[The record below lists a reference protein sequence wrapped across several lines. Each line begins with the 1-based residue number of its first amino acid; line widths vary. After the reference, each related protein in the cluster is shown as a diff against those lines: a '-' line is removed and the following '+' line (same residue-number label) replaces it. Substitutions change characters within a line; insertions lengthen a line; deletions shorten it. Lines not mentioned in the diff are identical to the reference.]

1 MTRLLP
7 YAIVVTMVAGL
18 GSAALHYRGQAQTA
32 RAELVAAVERGRN
45 AALAE
50 HARQSNMI
58 ADMAVIDR
66 GLLLADLAAIA
77 DRGRERVT
85 VFRDR
90 WREIEP
96 PPCGPGQGFV
106 DAVNEALR

>member
-1 MTRLLP
+1 MIRLLP
-7 YAIVVTMVAGL
+7 YAIAAAIALSGWT
-18 GSAALHYRGQAQTA
+18 AALHYRGDATAA
-32 RAELVAAVERGRN
+32 RAELVAATERGR
-45 AALAE
+45 AEALAE
-50 HARQSNMI
+50 HARRQSAI
-58 ADMAVIDR
+58 SLMAVQDR
-66 GLLLADLAAIA
+66 DALLRDLTDIA